1 MGVVSELRRRNVFR
15 VAIAY
20 ILIAWV
26 ILEAGDVLAPALHLP
41 EWVVSALVFFLVLG
55 FPLALI
61 FAWAFELTPEG
72 IKLEKYVD
80 RSKSITRMTGR
91 KLDFLIIA
99 VLAVALGYF
108 AFDKFV
114 LEPSRDAELVHTTT
128 DAVTEQTA
136 ESADNSIAVL
146 AFADLSP
153 EGDQEY
159 FSDGISEELL
169 NALAKIPGIRVAAR
183 TSSFRFKG
191 ENRDAID
198 IGQQLNVGLVL
209 EGSVRRAGLQVR
221 ITAQL
226 IDASNGFHLW
236 SENYDRELDNIFAVQ
251 DEISVAIVMA
261 LKEHLGL
268 QVEATPRVV
277 KTAEI
282 EAYEY
287 YLRGRHLWRRRN
299 ADDLLRAAKL
309 LERAVGIDPE
319 YADAWA
325 ALGATYSVIPA
336 YVTVESEQYDDKAMI
351 AARRALELDPMQAE
365 AHAVLANIYQR
376 VRRWSESVSHIE
388 TAIELDPQSAT
399 AHHWAYFVYISAGRL
414 ADAHREIED
423 AYRLDPLNAAIAA
436 SLAWSHSVAG
446 DYDAAIT
453 LLETAEEL
461 GWGDLALPYIALN
474 HALKG
479 DTERAAELY
488 AGFGATRNFAHFNW
502 APLFLEALRDNRR
515 ADELAETIIRMINTG
530 EAAPRHTYYL
540 LALVGS
546 EAFRTVLERA
556 VPKDNYIWA
565 LWYRDASAIRQTP
578 AFRQLVTELKLVEY
592 WRQSNRWPDRCRPT
606 DGDGFYCD

>member
-1 MGVVSELRRRNVFR
+1 MGLVSELRRRNVFR

-20 ILIAWV
+20 VIIAWL
-26 ILEAGDVLAPALHLP
+26 ILQVGDTLAPALHLGD
-41 EWVVSALVFFLVLG
+41 WVNTALAFFLILG
-55 FPLALI
+55 FPIALV
-61 FAWAFELTPEG
+61 FAWAFEITPEG
-72 IKLEKYVD
+72 VKKEKDVD
-80 RSKSITRMTGR
+80 RSQSATHITGR
-91 KLDFLIIA
+91 KLDYLIIA
-99 VLAVALGYF
+99 VLTVALGYF

-114 LEPSRDAELVHTTT
+114 LVRTATEAIT
-128 DAVTEQTA
+128 DQAV

-169 NALAKIPGIRVAAR
+169 NVLAKIPGLRVAAR
-183 TSSFRFKG
+183 TSSFQFKD
-191 ENRDAID
+191 ENRNAID

-209 EGSVRRAGLQVR
+209 EGSVRKAGLKIR

-236 SENYDRELDNIFAVQ
+236 SETYDRELENVFVVQ
-251 DEISVAIVMA
+251 DEIAAAIVIA

-268 QVEATPRVV
+268 EVEVTPQVV
-277 KTAEI
+277 KTVEI
-282 EAYEY
+282 EAYEH
-287 YLRGRHLWRRRN
+287 YLRGKHLWRRRN
-299 ADDLLRAAKL
+299 ADDLLRAEKL
-309 LERAVGIDPE
+309 LEHAVGIDPE
-319 YADAWA
+319 YADAWT
-325 ALGATYSVIPA
+325 ALSATYSVIPA
-336 YVTVESEQYDDKAMI
+336 YLTVDSGQYDEKAMT
-351 AARRALELDPMQAE
+351 AARHALELDPMQAE
-365 AHAVLANIYQR
+365 AHAVLSNVYQH
-376 VRRWSESVSHIE
+376 VGLWSESVSHIKK
-388 TAIELDPQSAT
+388 AIQLDPQSAT

-414 ADAHREIED
+414 ADAHREIEE

-446 DYDAAIT
+446 DYDKAIT

-488 AGFGATRNFAHFNW
+488 AGLGATRNFAHFDW
-502 APLFLEALRDNRR
+502 APLFLDALQDNRH
-515 ADELAETIIRMINTG
+515 ADELAETMIRTINTG
-530 EAAPRHTYYL
+530 EASPRHTYYI

-546 EAFRTVLERA
+546 EVFRTILDRA

-565 LWYRDASAIRQTP
+565 LWHRDASAIRQTP

-592 WRQSNRWPDRCRPT
+592 WRQSNRWPDRCRPV
-606 DGDGFYCD
+606 GADGFDCD